1 MLLLDG
7 LINFS
12 RAFLPES
19 RGGTMDA
26 PLVLTTTIDPAEIDK
41 ESHNLDVMDSY
52 PLDLYL
58 AGLRYA
64 HPREIVSLIDR
75 VERRL

>member
-12 RAFLPES
+12 RSYLPET

-26 PLVLTTTIDPAEIDK
+26 PLVLTTRIDPAEVDMSATTSMSATITPGGLQRLP
-41 ESHNLDVMDSY
+41 SHT
-52 PLDLYL
+52 PTQKT
-58 AGLRYA
+58 
-64 HPREIVSLIDR
+64 
-75 VERRL
+75 

>member
-41 ESHNLDVMDSY
+41 ESHNLDVMASY
-52 PLDLYL
+52 PARTLPGR
-58 AGLRYA
+58 APRMPIPGRLR
-64 HPREIVSLIDR
+64 R
-75 VERRL
+75 